1 MEIASAFSTY
11 FSGVGPAPLAGD
23 ALRWA
28 RFLSDEKSGKESPKA
43 GPSPALWNPPRGT
56 GCTCVLLASALGLV
70 GSHRWCGTSTESTC
84 FSGRQCFYRQGLT
97 LVSRCSQRSAAG
109 TPLLQVRPGHENRQ
123 AVGPA
128 TRVAWCGNSNRSHT
142 KGNGPNLDLTQAQPR
157 TPREVLRGERPKRVL
172 VSFARSKETPSGERP
187 HQAGKPDCEKLKKG
201 APSPSLPWISDKKDA
216 AHGMQRPFSTYSTGT
231 TQPWVSGMVPH
242 WMPVRVSYSFW
253 VSWPI

>member
-1 MEIASAFSTY
+1 MKLEVSRDFFIFHKSHEKLYSRTRSSPISQAQTSALPGT
-11 FSGVGPAPLAGD
+11 
-23 ALRWA
+23 LRWA
-28 RFLSDEKSGKESPKA
+28 RFLPDEKSGKESPKA

-70 GSHRWCGTSTESTC
+70 GSHRWCGTSTESTY

-97 LVSRCSQRSAAG
+97 LVSRCSQLSAAG

-157 TPREVLRGERPKRVL
+157 TPGRSLGGNALSGFSSILATQNGPQRSASPLARGRDTPEKR
-172 VSFARSKETPSGERP
+172 
-187 HQAGKPDCEKLKKG
+187 
-201 APSPSLPWISDKKDA
+201 
-216 AHGMQRPFSTYSTGT
+216 
-231 TQPWVSGMVPH
+231 
-242 WMPVRVSYSFW
+242 
-253 VSWPI
+253 

>member
-1 MEIASAFSTY
+1 MGRNGKLVLLRFLRQK
-11 FSGVGPAPLAGD
+11 PAPPPGT
-23 ALRWA
+23 LRWA
-28 RFLSDEKSGKESPKA
+28 RFLPDEKSGKESPKA

-70 GSHRWCGTSTESTC
+70 GSHRWCGTSTESTY

-97 LVSRCSQRSAAG
+97 LVSRCSQLSAAG

-157 TPREVLRGERPKRVL
+157 TPGRSLGGNALSGFWFLLPDQKEPPAGSVPTRPEGWKREI
-172 VSFARSKETPSGERP
+172 KEEQT
-187 HQAGKPDCEKLKKG
+187 
-201 APSPSLPWISDKKDA
+201 SDKARARVPINPHRHKNTP
-216 AHGMQRPFSTYSTGT
+216 RPIGPGVFGSL
-231 TQPWVSGMVPH
+231 
-242 WMPVRVSYSFW
+242 
-253 VSWPI
+253 

>member
-1 MEIASAFSTY
+1 MPAGCCIIKSLYKKRPAFSDEELKAG
-11 FSGVGPAPLAGD
+11 FSSFQACQPGD

-28 RFLSDEKSGKESPKA
+28 PFLPDEKWGKESPKA

-157 TPREVLRGERPKRVL
+157 TPREVLRGERPKWLFVH
-172 VSFARSKETPSGERP
+172 FGQSKWTPAERFLFRTLRTL
-187 HQAGKPDCEKLKKG
+187 Q
-201 APSPSLPWISDKKDA
+201 
-216 AHGMQRPFSTYSTGT
+216 F
-231 TQPWVSGMVPH
+231 
-242 WMPVRVSYSFW
+242 PVRRCTI
-253 VSWPI
+253 PQLA